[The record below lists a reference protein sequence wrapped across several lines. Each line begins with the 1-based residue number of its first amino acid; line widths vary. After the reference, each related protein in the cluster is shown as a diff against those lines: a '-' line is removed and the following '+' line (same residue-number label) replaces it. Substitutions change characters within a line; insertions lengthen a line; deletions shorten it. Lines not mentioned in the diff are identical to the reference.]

1 MYIDIHVHNEYELKD
16 VVLLL
21 NLFPGDSGKVKMDKF
36 YSIGLHP
43 WHVNDATLEH
53 DISTISVAS
62 ENKNILAV
70 GEIGLDKN
78 IDVPYISQLR
88 AFELQLE
95 IAEKFMKPVIIHC
108 VKAYDDML
116 SIRKKSDQSL
126 PWIFHWFNASWQ
138 IATELLKYNCYLS
151 FGKMLFKENS
161 RAFDV
166 FKSMPLER
174 VFFET
179 DDTGIIIP
187 EVYKKAALAR
197 NVSLQILEEII
208 ARNFADVFGELI

>member
-1 MYIDIHVHNEYELKD
+1 MYIDIHVHKEYEQKD
-16 VVLLL
+16 VMLLL
-21 NLFPGDSGKVKMDKF
+21 NLFPGDTGKVKTDKY

-43 WHVNDATLEH
+43 WYINDATFEG
-53 DISTISVAS
+53 DISDVSVVS

-78 IDVPYISQLR
+78 IDVPYIDQLR

-95 IAEKFMKPVIIHC
+95 IAEKLKKPVIIHC
-108 VKAYDDML
+108 VKAYEDIL
-116 SIRKKSDQSL
+116 SLRKKSDKSL
-126 PWIFHWFNASWQ
+126 PWIFHWFNASHQ
-138 IATELLKYNCYLS
+138 IASNLLKHNCYLS

-161 RAFDV
+161 RAFAV

-179 DDTGIIIP
+179 DDTGITIP
-187 EVYKKAALAR
+187 EVYNKAALAR
-197 NVSLQILEEII
+197 NVSLQILEGII
-208 ARNFADVFGELI
+208 ASNFSDVFGELI